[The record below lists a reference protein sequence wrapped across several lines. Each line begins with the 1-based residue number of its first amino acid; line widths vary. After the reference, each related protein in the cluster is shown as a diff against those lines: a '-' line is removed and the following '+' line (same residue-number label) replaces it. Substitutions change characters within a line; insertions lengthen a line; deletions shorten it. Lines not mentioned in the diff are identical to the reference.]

1 MAFFEF
7 VNLFVCLFVE
17 NYCTNLSGY
26 GRSGN
31 NGVAGMVC
39 ECRSGKSM
47 MCVSSSVK
55 CRSRLVSCGVN
66 GNG

>member
-1 MAFFEF
+1 M
-7 VNLFVCLFVE
+7 FVE